1 MSRVLDRAA
10 RAQDRARGGTRGCD
24 GRVIQRGG
32 ERDCDLMSLGAQDLI
47 QKCTNRP
54 RTV

>member
-1 MSRVLDRAA
+1 MSRVLDRAV
-10 RAQDRARGGTRGCD
+10 RAQDRVRGGTRGCD

-32 ERDCDLMSLGAQDLI
+32 ERDCDLSLRAQDLI
-47 QKCTNRP
+47 QITMWP